1 MAFEAWCLSARSA
14 QMLLY
19 GIREAFMLKALI
31 WIVVIVFV
39 IGLLV
44 VSGVLSLIF

>member
-1 MAFEAWCLSARSA
+1 
-14 QMLLY
+14 MLLY